1 MADNSKIGEAFVKL
15 TVEDAEYKRKMA
27 GAKGT
32 LDKLGSSFTSFRSI
46 MSGVV
51 GGAIAGFGISSVK
64 AFGEAEKADINLASA
79 LKLHG
84 ENVDKLLPKLQQYAS
99 AIQKKTVYDD
109 EDVKGIMALASQ
121 LGIHG
126 SQMESVTKSAI
137 GLAEATGMGLEPAMR
152 MIIKASQGH
161 TETLMRYGIAIDKT
175 GTKQEQFNQVLKFG
189 SDSFALA
196 QVRGNGLIGTME
208 KMGNSW
214 GELKEK
220 VGGFLA
226 KTLDLPNVLNFWN
239 DIMAKF
245 GGSTNEAGAMVSGLN
260 GIGMGGQAAADGIDE
275 ATKAARAFKQV
286 GFADLWGSIQAAL
299 FGSTGDSEG
308 AKIKAKGAGLKET
321 FKTPAIAS
329 ATTAGIP
336 MATLEKMATE
346 AVQPAPR
353 AFYDIQGG
361 SSRNAP
367 NMGENQRLGVV
378 IKPGSEK
385 ISVGITSI
393 SAEAARE
400 IGKGIPFAWAP

>member
-32 LDKLGSSFTSFRSI
+32 LDGIGASFLSFRNI
-46 MSGVV
+46 MGGLV
-51 GGAIAGFGISSVK
+51 GGALAKFGASSVRE
-64 AFGEAEKADINLASA
+64 FGLAEKADINLASA

-84 ENVDKLLPKLQQYAS
+84 ENVNALLPKLQAYAS
-99 AIQKKTVYDD
+99 AIQKTTVYDD
-109 EDVKGIMALASQ
+109 ENVKGIMALASQ
-121 LGIHG
+121 LGIQG
-126 SQMESVTKSAI
+126 SQMEQVTKAAI

-220 VGGFLA
+220 VGGFIA

-245 GGSTNEAGAMVSGLN
+245 GGSENGAAGMVSGLK
-260 GIGMGGQAAADGIDE
+260 GIGMGAQDAADGLNE
-275 ATKAARAFKQV
+275 AAKAAKMFDQTTSQ
-286 GFADLWGSIQAAL
+286 GLWAKIQAAL
-299 FGSTGDSEG
+299 FGQPDAASG
-308 AKIKAKGAGLKET
+308 KAVIPTANGT
-321 FKTPAIAS
+321 TSFKTPAIAS
-329 ATTAGIP
+329 ATTMGLP
-336 MATLEKMATE
+336 LETVKTMATE
-346 AVQPAPR
+346 AIHPAPQ

-361 SSRNAP
+361 SNRNAP